1 VTSSPLLA
9 LKAVSRT
16 YDSGGVPLTVLKEV
30 SLTIQSGEFVAIM
43 GASGSGKSTLMNII
57 GCLDKPSSGSY
68 SIRGSEVGSLT
79 GDSLAALRR
88 DTFGF
93 IFQRYNLM
101 SDLNAVENAEVP
113 AVYCGMPKQRRAAH
127 ASELLTELGLGD
139 RLEHHPNQLS
149 GGQQQR
155 VSIARALMNGGP
167 VILADEPTG
176 ALDSQ
181 GGKEVMVI
189 LTKLH
194 AQGHTI
200 ILVTHDSDIA
210 AYAHRLVRIA
220 DGRIISDETQNK
232 TESTALAPSGETDQ
246 GSRRDAAVIG
256 ESLKMAFRS
265 LLHNRMRTVLTML
278 GIIIGVASVIA
289 LMAIG
294 NGAKQDVVER
304 IQAMGTD
311 LLTIMRGPPAARASA
326 FIVTSFLPEDL
337 PSIRNV
343 SGVGMA
349 VPETS
354 LSSLLRFGEQD
365 LTVTVVGTGED
376 FPLVHDWPPR
386 SGVFF
391 SSEHVKRYAQ
401 VVVLG
406 QTAAN
411 NLFPTDLEPLGQYV
425 LIGSAPFLVI
435 GVLSTKGLTPRGDDM
450 DNSVWLPYTT
460 AGARVFGQRFFNN
473 FVVRVKPLSDMNIV
487 QADLHKLLMKRHRKE
502 DFNIRNMADTI
513 ATANATQNTL
523 TYLLAAIA
531 VISLVVGGIGVM
543 NIMLVSVT
551 ERTREIG
558 IRMAIGARGFD
569 VLFQFLTE
577 AVMVCFIGGLAGV
590 VVGIGGGLATSAI
603 AGWRVIFTITPI
615 VIAFACAFLTG
626 IIFGYLPAR
635 KAAQLD
641 PIEALARD

>member
-1 VTSSPLLA
+1 MPSPLLE
-9 LKAVSRT
+9 LKNVSRT
-16 YDSGGVPLTVLKEV
+16 YSSGGEPLTVLREV
-30 SLTIQSGEFVAIM
+30 SLVIQSGEFVAIM

-57 GCLDKPSSGSY
+57 GCLDKPTVGTY
-68 SIRGSEVGSLT
+68 SIRGIDAASLN
-79 GDSLAALRR
+79 GDALAALRR
-88 DTFGF
+88 ETFGF

-101 SDLNAVENAEVP
+101 SDLSAVENAEVP
-113 AVYCGMPKQRRAAH
+113 AVYCGMAKTERAAH
-127 ASELLTELGLGD
+127 ASDLLRELGLGD
-139 RLEHHPNQLS
+139 RLEHHPSQLS

-181 GGKEVMVI
+181 GGKEVMAI
-189 LTKLH
+189 LEKLH
-194 AQGHTI
+194 SQGHTI
-200 ILVTHDSDIA
+200 IVVTHDSDIA
-210 AYAHRLVRIA
+210 AYAHRIVRIA
-220 DGRIISDETQNK
+220 DGRITSDETQQKVEAGIQAQTGQTGND
-232 TESTALAPSGETDQ
+232 AGPGAGILGE
-246 GSRRDAAVIG
+246 A
-256 ESLKMAFRS
+256 LKMALRS
-265 LLHNRMRTVLTML
+265 LVHNRLRTALTML

-311 LLTIMRGPPAARASA
+311 LLTIMRGPPAVRASA
-326 FIVTSFLPEDL
+326 EIVTSFLPEDL
-337 PSIRNV
+337 PSIV
-343 SGVGMA
+343 GSQGVAMA
-349 VPETS
+349 IPETN
-354 LSSLLRFGEQD
+354 LSSLLRFGNQD
-365 LTVTVVGTGED
+365 LMVTAVGTGEN
-376 FPLVHDWPPR
+376 FPLVHDWPPQ

-391 SSEHVKRYAQ
+391 SAEHVKRYAQ
-401 VVVLG
+401 VVTLG
-406 QTAAN
+406 QTVVK
-411 NLFPTDLEPLGQYV
+411 NLFPDGTNPLGQYV

-435 GVLSTKGLTPRGDDM
+435 GVLSSKGLTPRGDDM

-460 AGARVFGQRFFNN
+460 AGARIFGQRFFND
-473 FVVRVKPLSDMNIV
+473 FVVRVKPEADMSAV
-487 QADLHKLLMKRHRKE
+487 QAGLHSLLIKRHGKE
-502 DFNIRNMADTI
+502 DFNIRNQADTI
-513 ATANATQNTL
+513 ATADETQNTL

-558 IRMAIGARGFD
+558 IRMAIGARSFD
-569 VLFQFLTE
+569 VLFQFLAE
-577 AVMVCFIGGLAGV
+577 AVVVCFIGGLAGV
-590 VVGIGGGLATSAI
+590 VAGLGGGLATSAI
-603 AGWRVIFTITPI
+603 AGWRVIFTVPPI

-641 PIEALARD
+641 PIDALARD